1 MVQLGSSLLG
11 GLLEV
16 VDLVGHGGL
25 ELVDLAAGLVDRLAD
40 LELLVD
46 LGGEAC
52 CNTQEQHSASW
63 RGGTHVHAQC
73 GHVHVHVH
81 VVHVGGVRD
90 MHILRMQFTG
100 TCYASVCSCDC
111 ALLVL

>member
-52 CNTQEQHSASW
+52 CNSRSSTQP
-63 RGGTHVHAQC
+63 RGE
-73 GHVHVHVH
+73 
-81 VVHVGGVRD
+81 GVR
-90 MHILRMQFTG
+90 
-100 TCYASVCSCDC
+100 TCMRSVGMCMCMC
-111 ALLVL
+111 MWCMLEV

>member
-25 ELVDLAAGLVDRLAD
+25 ELIDLAAGLVDRLAD

-52 CNTQEQHSASW
+52 CNTQEQALSLVARGYARACAVWACACACACGACW
-63 RGGTHVHAQC
+63 RCERHAHTTHAVHRHMLC
-73 GHVHVHVH
+73 
-81 VVHVGGVRD
+81 VRVQ
-90 MHILRMQFTG
+90 L
-100 TCYASVCSCDC
+100 
-111 ALLVL
+111 

>member
-1 MVQLGSSLLG
+1 MQQQERALSL
-11 GLLEV
+11 V
-16 VDLVGHGGL
+16 
-25 ELVDLAAGLVDRLAD
+25 A
-40 LELLVD
+40 
-46 LGGEAC
+46 
-52 CNTQEQHSASW
+52 
-63 RGGTHVHAQC
+63 RGYPHVHAQC